1 MGMIPVG
8 VDVRESMIL
17 RRSLSRGSTAEIINR
32 VLDVKFIEA
41 KNRCMKREL
50 GRGCGG
56 GGGVIII
63 ATYNQVENASGV
75 HLSYLQILG
84 GSPIFPGMELE
95 PWTVRI

>member
-1 MGMIPVG
+1 MCMIPVG
-8 VDVRESMIL
+8 VDVREIMIL

-56 GGGVIII
+56 GGRVI
-63 ATYNQVENASGV
+63 
-75 HLSYLQILG
+75 
-84 GSPIFPGMELE
+84 
-95 PWTVRI
+95 

>member
-41 KNRCMKREL
+41 KNRCMKRYL

-56 GGGVIII
+56 
-63 ATYNQVENASGV
+63 
-75 HLSYLQILG
+75 
-84 GSPIFPGMELE
+84 
-95 PWTVRI
+95 